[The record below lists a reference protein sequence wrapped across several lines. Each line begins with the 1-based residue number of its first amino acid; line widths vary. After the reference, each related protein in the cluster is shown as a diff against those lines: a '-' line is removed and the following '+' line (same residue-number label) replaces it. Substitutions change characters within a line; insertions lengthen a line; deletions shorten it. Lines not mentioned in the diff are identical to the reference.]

1 MTTFKNFLSPVKRLF
16 APLATVLLFSGA
28 SLSPFSAGAQ
38 ADCSGPNTA
47 FKEGERIQ
55 YKVYYNVGMIWA
67 AAGEAVFTTT
77 KENFNGRPAYHVVG
91 DGRTFKNYDWI
102 FKVRDRYESFIDA
115 ETLLP
120 LRFTRDVSEG
130 NIKFKN
136 LVDFNHRAGQATSTN
151 GVFAIPKCAQ
161 DVLSI
166 IFYARNIDYSKYKP
180 GALIPFKMFLDDKV
194 YDLSIKY
201 IGREVVETRWGT
213 FNAFK
218 ISPALI
224 AGTIFKGGDQM
235 IVWMGDDQ
243 NRLPVRIESPII
255 VGSVKVDL
263 VDATGLRAPLKS
275 LIRRNRE

>member
-1 MTTFKNFLSPVKRLF
+1 MKSAASFFTLF
-16 APLATVLLFSGA
+16 FFLFSA
-28 SLSPFSAGAQ
+28 AFLRPATAGAQ
-38 ADCSGPNTA
+38 ADACGNPNTA
-47 FKEGERIQ
+47 FKEGERIRF
-55 YKVYYNVGMIWA
+55 KVYYNVGMVWA
-67 AAGEAVFTTT
+67 SAGEAVFTTT

-91 DGRTFKNYDWI
+91 DGHTFKNYDWI
-102 FKVRDRYESFIDA
+102 FKVRDRYETFIDA

-120 LRFTRDVSEG
+120 QRFTRDVSEG

-151 GVFAIPKCAQ
+151 GVFTIGKCTQ
-161 DVLSI
+161 DVLSA
-166 IFYARNIDYSKYKP
+166 IFYARNIDYAKYKP
-180 GALIPFKMFLDDKV
+180 GAQIPFKMFLDDKV
-194 YDLSIKY
+194 YNLSIKY
-201 IGREVVETRWGT
+201 LGREKVETRWGS

-235 IVWMGDDQ
+235 TVWIGEDG
-243 NRLPVRIESPII
+243 NRLPVRIESPIV

-263 VDATGLRAPLKS
+263 VDATGLRNPFSS